1 MVLTCYSNY
10 TVERYMPLCIL
21 PTAKQKCLQN
31 GQTELDVG
39 AAQLP
44 AVVKQK
50 TFRNVI
56 EMLHSHTILRQRNF
70 NTQNKSHKADCY

>member
-21 PTAKQKCLQN
+21 PMAKQKCLQN
-31 GQTELDVG
+31 GQTEFDVG

-44 AVVKQK
+44 AVVKKKK
-50 TFRNVI
+50 TLRNVI
-56 EMLHSHTILRQRNF
+56 
-70 NTQNKSHKADCY
+70 